1 MANRTTV
8 GPLKEGESV
17 VSDNL
22 HMANILNKFFSSVF
36 TVEDENVPE
45 PTQYTLKSKL
55 CSVDFN
61 EKAVSDKIDAL
72 RGDSAGGPDKIGPRH
87 LKNTS
92 DILCAP
98 IAFVLRVVFRKG
110 LCLMIGGEQM

>member
-1 MANRTTV
+1 MANRATV

-36 TVEDENVPE
+36 TVEDENV
-45 PTQYTLKSKL
+45 
-55 CSVDFN
+55 
-61 EKAVSDKIDAL
+61 DAL